1 MKKVLLFIILVQ
13 SCSCFAQN
21 SIWTIAPNYLTGI
34 PTPLPVNSSGNNP
47 LDPYDFYDGWAARQ
61 GSNAMQDINGNL
73 RFFIVDGVIYDETG
87 KYADYAWSA
96 ATPPT
101 YTQDPITMP
110 FLNV

>member
-1 MKKVLLFIILVQ
+1 MLVFLSLSQNGQ
-13 SCSCFAQN
+13 SQN
-21 SIWTIAPNYLTGI
+21 PIWSLSPNYRTTFLA
-34 PTPLPVNSSGNNP
+34 PLPIGPPSSNP
-47 LDPYDFYDGWAARQ
+47 LDPYDYYQGWAARQ